1 MLQAAGLRVTEAYR
15 SLNSLLKGH
24 GLSFAFQ
31 MVQNFQDE
39 SCFIL
44 STLKGKAPSSP
55 PFLV

>member
-1 MLQAAGLRVTEAYR
+1 MAGIRVVKAFHIM
-15 SLNSLLKGH
+15 NSLSKGR

-44 STLKGKAPSSP
+44 STLKGKAPLL
-55 PFLV
+55 FILFN